1 MNENCHSD
9 VLEYLELPV
18 CCPGPNA
25 ADCEAQPLGSEQFGD
40 AFRRHYPVTLR
51 FLLSIGAPA
60 DLAEEIAQAAWVKG
74 WERRWQ
80 LRRPETIGTW
90 VNSIAKNMLKN
101 RLRADQKLE
110 ALNDA
115 ATTHGWWTAA
125 IDLEGILN
133 RCTRRDCSILTSY
146 YLEGYTTEE
155 IARQV
160 GLTAVTVRVRLL
172 RLRRALRSQLL
183 KRHEPAAHTVAA

>member
-1 MNENCHSD
+1 MHENDESD
-9 VLEYLELPV
+9 VQYLEFPV
-18 CCPGPNA
+18 DEPGRENGAGPLDGEEFA
-25 ADCEAQPLGSEQFGD
+25 A

-51 FLLSIGAPA
+51 FLLSIGAPP
-60 DLAEEIAQAAWVKG
+60 DLAEETAQAAWVKG

-80 LRRPETIGTW
+80 LRRPETVGTW

-101 RLRADQKLE
+101 RIRADQKLE
-110 ALNDA
+110 ALTDS
-115 ATTHGWWTAA
+115 ATTHGWWAAA
-125 IDLEGILN
+125 IDLDGILD
-133 RCTRRDCSILTSY
+133 RCNRRDSSILTSY

-155 IARQV
+155 IGRQF

-183 KRHEPAAHTVAA
+183 KRPVRPETAAA